1 LIRFVKIKFGLGPLS
16 LNELTPEEAAQ
27 YLEAAQR
34 HSSRGSIP
42 VMVEEPNIIP
52 TPDDESEDGSEE
64 ENEENSVESEREIEE
79 ESEESDIRGSEEDNE
94 GNSEKSESE
103 SEEESEE
110 SDVRGSEEDN
120 EGNSEK
126 SESESEEESEPS
138 TPPTRSRRRCRSP
151 IGTPSPGRRWED
163 RRRTHNHSAE
173 RQSLSRSLSEESN
186 ADITKSDLSL
196 GEETLAPV
204 TEGSSQQRKRQRA
217 SHMRWKLVYKAGK
230 K

>member
-1 LIRFVKIKFGLGPLS
+1 LIRFVKIKFGLGPLT

-64 ENEENSVESEREIEE
+64 ENEGNSVESEREIEE
-79 ESEESDIRGSEEDNE
+79 ESKQSDIRGSEEGNGGNNE
-94 GNSEKSESE
+94 KRKSESG
-103 SEEESEE
+103 EESET
-110 SDVRGSEEDN
+110 N
-120 EGNSEK
+120 
-126 SESESEEESEPS
+126 
-138 TPPTRSRRRCRSP
+138 TPPTRSRQRCRSP
-151 IGTPSPGRRWED
+151 IGTPSPGRRWEN
-163 RRRTHNHSAE
+163 RRRAHNHSAE
-173 RQSLSRSLSEESN
+173 RKSLSRSQSEESN

-217 SHMRWKLVYKAGK
+217 THMRWKLVYKAGK

>member
-1 LIRFVKIKFGLGPLS
+1 LIRFVKIKFGLGPLT

-103 SEEESEE
+103 SEEESE
-110 SDVRGSEEDN
+110 
-120 EGNSEK
+120 
-126 SESESEEESEPS
+126 PS

-163 RRRTHNHSAE
+163 RRRAHNHSAE

-196 GEETLAPV
+196 GEETLALV

>member
-1 LIRFVKIKFGLGPLS
+1 MIRFVKIKFGLGPLT

-64 ENEENSVESEREIEE
+64 ENERNSVESEREIEE
-79 ESEESDIRGSEEDNE
+79 ESEQSDIRGSEEENE
-94 GNSEKSESE
+94 GNSEKSE
-103 SEEESEE
+103 
-110 SDVRGSEEDN
+110 R
-120 EGNSEK
+120 
-126 SESESEEESEPS
+126 ESEEESEPS
-138 TPPTRSRRRCRSP
+138 TPPTRSRRRCRRA
-151 IGTPSPGRRWED
+151 IGTPSPGRRWEE
-163 RRRTHNHSAE
+163 RRRAHNHSAE
-173 RQSLSRSLSEESN
+173 RQSLSRSQSEESN

-217 SHMRWKLVYKAGK
+217 THMRWKLVFKAGK